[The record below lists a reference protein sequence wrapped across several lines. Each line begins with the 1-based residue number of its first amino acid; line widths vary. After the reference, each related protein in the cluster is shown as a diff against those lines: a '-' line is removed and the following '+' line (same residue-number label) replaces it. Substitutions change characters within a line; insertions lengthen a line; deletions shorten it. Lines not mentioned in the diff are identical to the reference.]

1 MHKTHYK
8 LFSQHHKIYIKTV
21 IFFLQNILDSVFWDN
36 KINVHKRI
44 DMSVI
49 KLMDLQMLVF
59 TECLPTACV
68 RTLNQDRKHTIQKK
82 LNINQSTK
90 STDRYSY
97 VTIYDMLVEST
108 NQFNFFIKMQ
118 QLNERETLSIKTYHQ
133 TSFNIKQCFFH
144 TFLKLDKIKL
154 LYLIRSWFMD
164 TNNVFLQII
173 VWREKLFAVF
183 LFTSK
188 RKRQQYAWLPY
199 GKIQSNLPVKN

>member
-1 MHKTHYK
+1 
-8 LFSQHHKIYIKTV
+8 
-21 IFFLQNILDSVFWDN
+21 
-36 KINVHKRI
+36 
-44 DMSVI
+44 MSVI

-68 RTLNQDRKHTIQKK
+68 RTLNQDRKHTIQRK

-118 QLNERETLSIKTYHQ
+118 QLNKRETLSIKTHHQ

-154 LYLIRSWFMD
+154 SYLIRSWFMD

-188 RKRQQYAWLPY
+188 RKRQQYEWLPY
-199 GKIQSNLPVKN
+199 GKIQSNLPVKD

>member
-1 MHKTHYK
+1 
-8 LFSQHHKIYIKTV
+8 
-21 IFFLQNILDSVFWDN
+21 
-36 KINVHKRI
+36 
-44 DMSVI
+44 MSVI

-90 STDRYSY
+90 STDRYFCYHLWHACRKYQS
-97 VTIYDMLVEST
+97 V
-108 NQFNFFIKMQ
+108 QFFHKNATAKRKRQ
-118 QLNERETLSIKTYHQ
+118 TLSIKTYHQ
-133 TSFNIKQCFFH
+133 TSFNIKLCFFH

-173 VWREKLFAVF
+173 VWREKFFAVF

-188 RKRQQYAWLPY
+188 RKRQQYEWLPY
-199 GKIQSNLPVKN
+199 GKIQSNLPVKD

>member
-1 MHKTHYK
+1 MNHFLCIKPITNFFHSTIK
-8 LFSQHHKIYIKTV
+8 YISKQL

-90 STDRYSY
+90 STDRYFCYHLWHACRKYQS
-97 VTIYDMLVEST
+97 V
-108 NQFNFFIKMQ
+108 QFFHKNATAKRKRQ
-118 QLNERETLSIKTYHQ
+118 TLSIKTYHQ
-133 TSFNIKQCFFH
+133 TSFNIKQWFFPSIFK
-144 TFLKLDKIKL
+144 T
-154 LYLIRSWFMD
+154 W
-164 TNNVFLQII
+164 
-173 VWREKLFAVF
+173 
-183 LFTSK
+183 
-188 RKRQQYAWLPY
+188 
-199 GKIQSNLPVKN
+199 

>member
-1 MHKTHYK
+1 MIGKNSWESLNTSMFT
-8 LFSQHHKIYIKTV
+8 LTFSLNHFLCIKPITNFFHSTIKYISKQL
-21 IFFLQNILDSVFWDN
+21 IFLQNILDSVFWDN

-90 STDRYSY
+90 STDRYFY

-118 QLNERETLSIKTYHQ
+118 QLNERDRHCQ
-133 TSFNIKQCFFH
+133 
-144 TFLKLDKIKL
+144 
-154 LYLIRSWFMD
+154 
-164 TNNVFLQII
+164 
-173 VWREKLFAVF
+173 
-183 LFTSK
+183 
-188 RKRQQYAWLPY
+188 
-199 GKIQSNLPVKN
+199 

>member
-1 MHKTHYK
+1 MIGKNSWESLNTSMFT
-8 LFSQHHKIYIKTV
+8 LTFSLNHFLCIKPITNFFHSTIKYISKQL
-21 IFFLQNILDSVFWDN
+21 IFLQNILDSVFWDN

-68 RTLNQDRKHTIQKK
+68 RTLNQDGKHTIHKK

-90 STDRYSY
+90 STDRYFY

-118 QLNERETLSIKTYHQ
+118 QLNERDRHCQ
-133 TSFNIKQCFFH
+133 
-144 TFLKLDKIKL
+144 
-154 LYLIRSWFMD
+154 
-164 TNNVFLQII
+164 
-173 VWREKLFAVF
+173 
-183 LFTSK
+183 
-188 RKRQQYAWLPY
+188 
-199 GKIQSNLPVKN
+199 

>member
-1 MHKTHYK
+1 MIGKNSWESLNTSTFT
-8 LFSQHHKIYIKTV
+8 LTFSLNHFLCIKPITNFFHSTIKYISKQL

-90 STDRYSY
+90 STDRYFY

-118 QLNERETLSIKTYHQ
+118 QLNERDRHCQ
-133 TSFNIKQCFFH
+133 
-144 TFLKLDKIKL
+144 
-154 LYLIRSWFMD
+154 
-164 TNNVFLQII
+164 
-173 VWREKLFAVF
+173 
-183 LFTSK
+183 
-188 RKRQQYAWLPY
+188 
-199 GKIQSNLPVKN
+199 

>member
-1 MHKTHYK
+1 MFT
-8 LFSQHHKIYIKTV
+8 LTFSLNHFLCIKPITNFFHSTIKYISKQL

-68 RTLNQDRKHTIQKK
+68 HTLNQDRKHTIQKK

-90 STDRYSY
+90 STDRYFY

-118 QLNERETLSIKTYHQ
+118 QLNERDRHCQ
-133 TSFNIKQCFFH
+133 
-144 TFLKLDKIKL
+144 
-154 LYLIRSWFMD
+154 
-164 TNNVFLQII
+164 
-173 VWREKLFAVF
+173 
-183 LFTSK
+183 
-188 RKRQQYAWLPY
+188 
-199 GKIQSNLPVKN
+199 